1 MKKLEKLIPGS
12 DAWRKVMDADLPPVR
27 ITEKT
32 RQTTKDNALRFRGGV
47 RLSNGMFYTDE
58 EYEAWRQQ
66 VLAMPLP

>member
-12 DAWRKVMDADLPPVR
+12 DAWRRVMDADLPPVR

-32 RQTTKDNALRFRGGV
+32 RQTTKDNALRFRGNV
-47 RLSNGMFYTDE
+47 RLSTGRFKTDD
-58 EYEAWRQQ
+58 EYEAWRRK